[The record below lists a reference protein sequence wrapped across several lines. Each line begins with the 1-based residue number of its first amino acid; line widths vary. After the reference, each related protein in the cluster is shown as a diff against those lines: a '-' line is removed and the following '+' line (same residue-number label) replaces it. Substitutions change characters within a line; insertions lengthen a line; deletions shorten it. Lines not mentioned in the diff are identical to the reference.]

1 MSNAGSLV
9 AFDSVACASKQPS
22 MQHVVAVT
30 PLDEANQV
38 APVRDGER
46 K

>member
-1 MSNAGSLV
+1 
-9 AFDSVACASKQPS
+9 